1 MDFEPNF
8 HESFSLL
15 SGLFPENPP
24 KSQPLSLAMPH
35 VHDQPLPS
43 PHNNPPVLFPT
54 DQNLHHHHHF
64 QHYPHHQLD
73 LNGSDPN
80 PIFLKQAPYPYYHHP
95 ATVPFDS
102 AYPNEPFKVDTLH
115 GGRAFWDFSHKLSL
129 PSDPSLTPQMGPLYH
144 PAYGS
149 SPLKAK
155 PHHQDELLLFF
166 PENNNDD
173 NNRWQDEA
181 RADHNDGRKMKKLQM
196 HKGGILKNTNII
208 KGQWTPEEDRMLV
221 QLVERFGM
229 KKWSQVAKALNGRV
243 GKQCRE
249 RWHNHLRPD
258 IRKEAW
264 TEEEDIILI
273 EAHKEVGN
281 KWAEIARRLPGR
293 TENTIK
299 NHWNATKRRQ
309 NAKKPRNRA
318 STSRP
323 SLLQEYI
330 KQVTACQGTSRQI
343 QIKQERADELVY
355 YNNNRMMNNVRVRY
369 ESASDD
375 DDDSSSGDWEV
386 DVYEAAEED
395 GEEEEEK
402 AAYDNENDNGGEEE
416 VAAEMNG
423 FVGEDGMKK
432 EMDLMELICGPRK
445 Y

>member
-1 MDFEPNF
+1 MDFELNF
-8 HESFSLL
+8 HESFPLL

-24 KSQPLSLAMPH
+24 KSQALSLAMPH
-35 VHDQPLPS
+35 IHDQPPPPS
-43 PHNNPPVLFPT
+43 HNNPPVLFPT

-64 QHYPHHQLD
+64 QHYRHHQLD

-80 PIFLKQAPYPYYHHP
+80 PIFLKQAPYPYSHHP

-102 AYPNEPFKVDTLH
+102 ACPNEPFKVDALH
-115 GGRAFWDFSHKLSL
+115 GGRAFWDFSPKLSL
-129 PSDPSLTPQMGPLYH
+129 PSDPSLAPQMGPLYH

-149 SPLKAK
+149 SPLKPK

-166 PENNNDD
+166 PENHNDHND
-173 NNRWQDEA
+173 RWQDEA
-181 RADHNDGRKMKKLQM
+181 RADHHDDRKMKKQQM

-208 KGQWTPEEDRMLV
+208 KGQWTPEEDRILV

-309 NAKKPRNRA
+309 NAKRHRNRG

-330 KQVTACQGTSRQI
+330 KQVTTCQGTSRQI
-343 QIKQERADELVY
+343 QIKQEQANELVC

-395 GEEEEEK
+395 GEEEEVK

-432 EMDLMELICGPRK
+432 EMELMEMICGPKK